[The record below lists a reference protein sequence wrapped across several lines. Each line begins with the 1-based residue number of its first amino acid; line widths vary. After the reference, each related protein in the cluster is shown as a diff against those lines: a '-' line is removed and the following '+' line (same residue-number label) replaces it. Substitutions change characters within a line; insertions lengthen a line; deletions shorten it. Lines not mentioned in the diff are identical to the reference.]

1 MQRGKNPA
9 GPCNWPG
16 SGSRRSGAGHDQIG
30 CPTSGVGAT
39 QVFSELACRSQPR
52 EAAKTAA
59 DILDL
64 SVLDMYLEAA

>member
-1 MQRGKNPA
+1 
-9 GPCNWPG
+9 
-16 SGSRRSGAGHDQIG
+16 
-30 CPTSGVGAT
+30 VGAT